1 MTDYARMEPLSLRR
15 RVLERTGDA
24 ALADAVY
31 HIANSERMYR
41 RQVTDLQAVNERL
54 RAQLPQQEAVPRQRH
69 SCKPPPEADG

>member
-1 MTDYARMEPLSLRR
+1 MIDYSRWEPMSLRA

-24 ALADAVY
+24 ALADHVY
-31 HIANSERMYR
+31 HVANSERLYAA
-41 RQVTDLQAVNERL
+41 QVRDLQAANERL

>member
-24 ALADAVY
+24 ALADAIY

-54 RAQLPQQEAVPRQRH
+54 RAQLPQEEYVPRPYR